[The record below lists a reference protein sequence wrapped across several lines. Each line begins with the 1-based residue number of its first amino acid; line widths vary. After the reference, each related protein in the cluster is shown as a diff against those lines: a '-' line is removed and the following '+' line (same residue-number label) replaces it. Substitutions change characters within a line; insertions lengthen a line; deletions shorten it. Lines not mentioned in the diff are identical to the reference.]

1 MSRLDI
7 MVARDWTASDGA
19 TKTNWTKIGVAFPAK
34 QGNGYRLTFEALPL
48 PALNREGKLECVA
61 LLREPLP
68 PRDAGNGGSARA
80 PARPASSYDLPD
92 IDDDV
97 PF

>member
-7 MVARDWTASDGA
+7 MVARDWQDRDGN

-34 QGNGYRLTFEALPL
+34 QGSGYRLTFEALPL
-48 PALNREGKLECVA
+48 PALNRDGKLECVV

-68 PRDAGNGGSARA
+68 PRDAGNGGGRA
-80 PARPASSYDLPD
+80 PDNFARQDL
-92 IDDDV
+92 DDDV